1 MSFISWI
8 AKKFTPDTPVA
19 FTILLNKEGQ
29 GLLLR
34 RGQTAPYAPG
44 LWNFPGGHI
53 DKGETAEDAARRECQ
68 EEAGITPI
76 NLTFLGPKNGY
87 FSYFKGEANTTKVTL
102 GTHWGIQ
109 ENDSYAWVS
118 FDDYFKYDVAEHS
131 MDHYWYIAHGKEPPK
146 PKVTKTMGFAGGS
159 GGYTAGDSTT
169 AKILAR
175 KYQQC
180 ADLLRK
186 NAELNPNLKM
196 KYINYA
202 TNIESKIPTIQRAI
216 DKNRH
221 DLVFWEKIGTINIP
235 ELQQAV
241 KPVLGYWR
249 RRMTSQQPQQP
260 QGLQE
265 LPPITSTRPTWL
277 EPPDTTTM
285 DTRHYRTFSDYMRAK
300 NDRIGGGGKG
310 I

>member
-8 AKKFTPDTPVA
+8 AKKFTPDTPVV
-19 FTILLNKEGQ
+19 FTILLDKDGR

-34 RGQTAPYAPG
+34 RGKTAPYAPG

-53 DKGETAEDAARRECQ
+53 DKGETAIDAARRECE
-68 EEAGITPI
+68 EEAGITPQ
-76 NLTFLGPKNGY
+76 NLTLLGPKNGY
-87 FSYFKGEANTTKVTL
+87 FTYFKGEATSTKVTL
-102 GTHWGIQ
+102 GTNWGIQ
-109 ENDSYAWVS
+109 ENDAYAWVS
-118 FDDYFKYDVAEHS
+118 FDEFFKYEVADYS

-146 PKVTKTMGFAGGS
+146 PKVTKSAFTGS

-175 KYQQC
+175 KYKQC
-180 ADLLRK
+180 ADILRK
-186 NAELNPNLKM
+186 SAEVNPNSKA
-196 KYINYA
+196 KYLNYA
-202 TNIESKIPTIQRAI
+202 TNIESKIPTVQRAI

-221 DLVFWEKIGTINIP
+221 DLVFWEKIGTLNIP

-241 KPVLGYWR
+241 KPILGYWR
-249 RRMTSQQPQQP
+249 RRMTSQQQPQQP

-265 LPPITSTRPTWL
+265 LPPITSTRPTWM
-277 EPPDTTTM
+277 EPVDTT
-285 DTRHYRTFSDYMRAK
+285 DSSRHYRTFTDYMRAK